1 MRYTYSFNPRHVTA
15 KHTVLALLLYFT
27 SCCCVKKLTQIF
39 FFFFLFSIS
48 FFDNRPLTYALKSN
62 TQPSSPAKLAS
73 SKRKHRDGGSSSIG
87 GSNAVTNVAGGDVV
101 VGGDTKE
108 GFVATAASTASA
120 SATVATSIV
129 NSPDAHQATSHSF
142 SDQAK
147 HISTSRSE
155 NRHRSETATAND
167 NNKTNRRTS
176 LSTTGVVG
184 TTVESSNKSRS
195 LSQDSLLHTFRNPQT
210 PPTNPRTIEA
220 AAVWDWELPNSSSI
234 SSDRRSAGGQFLSAA
249 EPLTTATQTT
259 GLFTY
264 EPQGELLNERAD
276 RGVASKEFSIPDPVG
291 VTISNPLEA
300 LLAGGVKRKA
310 ALDSDRA
317 NLETRKKP
325 AFSNMVEENSTSTR
339 GDGARQRD
347 RRTLPPAGDIS
358 SSSVASSA
366 TSLALPARKVFPIQ
380 IGDKLFRLSGASI
393 SSDGESRLETR

>member
-1 MRYTYSFNPRHVTA
+1 MGT
-15 KHTVLALLLYFT
+15 
-27 SCCCVKKLTQIF
+27 
-39 FFFFLFSIS
+39 
-48 FFDNRPLTYALKSN
+48 
-62 TQPSSPAKLAS
+62 AKLAS

-87 GSNAVTNVAGGDVV
+87 GSNAVPNVAGGDVV
-101 VGGDTKE
+101 VGGDIKE
-108 GFVATAASTASA
+108 GLVAAATSTASA

-129 NSPDAHQATSHSF
+129 NSPDDHQATSHPF

-147 HISTSRSE
+147 QLSTSRSE
-155 NRHRSETATAND
+155 ARRRSETTTTND

-184 TTVESSNKSRS
+184 TSFDNSNKSRS
-195 LSQDSLLHTFRNPQT
+195 LSQDSLLHTLHNPQT
-210 PPTNPRTIEA
+210 PPTNPKTIEA
-220 AAVWDWELPNSSSI
+220 AAVWDWELPNSSVS
-234 SSDRRSAGGQFLSAA
+234 SSDRRSTGGKLLSSAESLTAA
-249 EPLTTATQTT
+249 AQTT

-291 VTISNPLEA
+291 VTTTNPLEA
-300 LLAGGVKRKA
+300 LLSGGVKRKA
-310 ALDSDRA
+310 AIDPDKA
-317 NLETRKKP
+317 GFETRKKP
-325 AFSNMVEENSTSTR
+325 ALGSMVEENSASTR

-347 RRTLPPAGDIS
+347 RRTLPPAGDLS

-393 SSDGESRLETR
+393 SSDGEWHYLPTQ

>member
-1 MRYTYSFNPRHVTA
+1 MG
-15 KHTVLALLLYFT
+15 
-27 SCCCVKKLTQIF
+27 
-39 FFFFLFSIS
+39 
-48 FFDNRPLTYALKSN
+48 
-62 TQPSSPAKLAS
+62 PAKLAS

-87 GSNAVTNVAGGDVV
+87 GSNAVPNVAGGDVV
-101 VGGDTKE
+101 VGGDIKE
-108 GFVATAASTASA
+108 GLVATAASTASA

-129 NSPDAHQATSHSF
+129 NSPDAHQVTSHPF

-147 HISTSRSE
+147 QLSTSRSE
-155 NRHRSETATAND
+155 ARRRSETTTTND

-184 TTVESSNKSRS
+184 TTFDHSNKSRS
-195 LSQDSLLHTFRNPQT
+195 LSQDSLLHTLPNPQT

-220 AAVWDWELPNSSSI
+220 AAVWDWELPNSSI
-234 SSDRRSAGGQFLSAA
+234 SSDRRSAGGRLLSSAESLSTAA
-249 EPLTTATQTT
+249 QTT

-291 VTISNPLEA
+291 VTTSNPLEA
-300 LLAGGVKRKA
+300 LLSGGVKRKA
-310 ALDSDRA
+310 AIDPDKA
-317 NLETRKKP
+317 GFETRKKP
-325 AFSNMVEENSTSTR
+325 ALGSMVEDSSASTR

-347 RRTLPPAGDIS
+347 RRTLPPAGDLS

-393 SSDGESRLETR
+393 SSDGESLLGT